1 MDTSCQGARNTC
13 CLPRR
18 TDPGL
23 ASMPQCHTFCR
34 LERPNLLLPYPKF
47 YERRIIL
54 LALERL
60 WLRNSQ
66 EDQEILEMKSK
77 WCIKILF
84 NGYKFFM
91 VLVTFL
97 WPTEYEHLNLA
108 KLMYSVEAPVQ
119 DRLTETQQLHTQKKV
134 NDFITDLNYQ
144 SAISIWAYY
153 EETSKTK
160 KHTQQFLR
168 QPLREEEN
176 RDT

>member
-1 MDTSCQGARNTC
+1 
-13 CLPRR
+13 
-18 TDPGL
+18 
-23 ASMPQCHTFCR
+23 
-34 LERPNLLLPYPKF
+34 
-47 YERRIIL
+47 
-54 LALERL
+54 
-60 WLRNSQ
+60 
-66 EDQEILEMKSK
+66 
-77 WCIKILF
+77 
-84 NGYKFFM
+84 
-91 VLVTFL
+91 
-97 WPTEYEHLNLA
+97 
-108 KLMYSVEAPVQ
+108 MYSVEAPVQ